1 MKTITL
7 DGFERLQLISL
18 SHALIMAD
26 KHKMYCYCHPS
37 MIRHLSKVWLAKVG
51 VEVKGTERWSSLNK
65 KFHASFGLLVKDV
78 DKKET
83 L

>member
-1 MKTITL
+1 
-7 DGFERLQLISL
+7 
-18 SHALIMAD
+18 
-26 KHKMYCYCHPS
+26 

-78 DKKET
+78 AKKET

>member
-1 MKTITL
+1 MTTITISGY
-7 DGFERLQLISL
+7 DRLQLISL
-18 SHALIMAD
+18 SHALVMAD

-37 MIRHLSKVWLAKVG
+37 MIRHLTKVWLAKVG
-51 VEVKGTERWSSLNK
+51 VEVKGTERWSKLNAL
-65 KFHASFGLLVKDV
+65 FHASYGLVVKDV

>member
-7 DGFERLQLISL
+7 SGYDRLQLISL

-26 KHKMYCYCHPS
+26 KHKMYCYCHPT

-51 VEVKGTERWSSLNK
+51 VEVKGTERWSNLNK
-65 KFHASFGLLVKDV
+65 KFHASFGMLVNDL
-78 DKKET
+78 DKTKA

>member
-7 DGFERLQLISL
+7 SGYDRLQLISL

-26 KHKMYCYCHPS
+26 KHKMYCYCHPT

-65 KFHASFGLLVKDV
+65 KFHASFGMLVNDL
-78 DKKET
+78 DTKKA

>member
-1 MKTITL
+1 MKTIEISGY
-7 DGFERLQLISL
+7 DRLQLISL

-65 KFHASFGLLVKDV
+65 KFHASFWMLVKD
-78 DKKET
+78 KSKEVT
-83 L
+83 A